1 MAATIVTCALAFIA
15 LSSWKQQKKHEL
27 RIEIFANSRSAM
39 GMIRSIRDPITFD
52 GEIIDEVIDERH
64 RINKAPPTP
73 EEIRY
78 MIFLTRAKKTY
89 EQYQQLLT
97 LREKIWAEYD
107 ENHIFYRFYDYILNT
122 TVDIRNAHH
131 GCMLIRDRKT
141 FRRPEDAIE
150 RTRNELKI
158 ATKRGDEIESTMEQ
172 LFSELTEARKKGR
185 RI

>member
-1 MAATIVTCALAFIA
+1 
-15 LSSWKQQKKHEL
+15 
-27 RIEIFANSRSAM
+27 
-39 GMIRSIRDPITFD
+39 MIRLIRDPITFE

-64 RINKAPPTP
+64 RINKTPPTP

-107 ENHIFYRFYDYILNT
+107 DTHIFYRFYDYIINT
-122 TVDIRNAHH
+122 IVDIRNAHH
-131 GCMLIRDRKT
+131 GCMLVQDRKT
-141 FRRPEDAIE
+141 FWRSEDTIE

-158 ATKRGDEIESTMEQ
+158 ATKKGDEIESMMEK
-172 LFSELTEARKKGR
+172 LFSELIEARNKGR
-185 RI
+185 RTKSNISYFCL